1 MHVTPEALEVVMIK
15 PLTEAGRLP
24 QRIKICR
31 SRLQAAFMALLV
43 LFPFSLCHAESAAE
57 GLEPKS
63 DLMEM
68 SVEQL
73 MSVEVATVYGASKYE
88 QKVTEA
94 PASVSI
100 VTRDEIRKYGYRTL
114 ADALRSVRGIYVTY
128 DRNYNFIGIRGFN
141 RPGDYNSRILLL
153 VDGHRINDN
162 IFDTAPIGTEFP
174 VDVDLIDRI
183 EVIRGPSSSLY
194 GTNAFFGV
202 INVITRQPSDLHG
215 TELAGSAGSFGSYE
229 SRVSYGKEGGN
240 GLSALLSGSIMHSD
254 GPRRLYFQ
262 DFRQLNGGI
271 AEHADA
277 DRGYKLYGKFSL
289 QDFTLVGAYASRTKN
304 VPTASFA
311 TVFNDTRFQT
321 TDSHGF
327 LDLKYHHDFDDRTQL
342 TARAFYDH
350 YYYHGDYP
358 TDSEPANFDTTL
370 PPVAAPQVVLNRDLA
385 WGTWWGGEL
394 QLTKTLPG
402 RNKVSL
408 GTEFRENSQQ
418 HQQNYDVDPYNLHLD
433 DRRNSAIWALY
444 LQDEIQLLDSLILS
458 AGVRYDHYDSF
469 GGTTNPR
476 LALIYQPVEGTA
488 LKLLYGN
495 AFRAPNAY
503 ELYYDDRVN
512 VFSNPDL
519 KPEKIQTY
527 ELIYEQYFHEHYR
540 SSLSGFYYR
549 VKDLITSEPVDP
561 LNPKDSPTR
570 YVNVDSIDARG
581 VELELEGKW
590 QGGLEGRVSYTY
602 QRAKDSGS
610 DADLTNSPHHLA
622 KLNLVVPLYQSLL
635 FGGFEEQYQSSRLT
649 VGGGRTGANYLSNL
663 TLFSRG
669 ILPGLHLSAS
679 VYNLFATRNVDPG
692 SPNQVQDTIAQ
703 DGRTFRLKLD
713 YRF

>member
-1 MHVTPEALEVVMIK
+1 M
-15 PLTEAGRLP
+15 
-24 QRIKICR
+24 
-31 SRLQAAFMALLV
+31 FMARTASRRLAPGAACCWRPLQSALLLLLV
-43 LFPFSLCHAESAAE
+43 LGPVTVCRAESGAAAQ
-57 GLEPKS
+57 EPKS

-73 MSVEVATVYGASKYE
+73 MSVEVATVYGASKFE

-100 VTRDEIRKYGYRTL
+100 VTADQIRKFGYRTL

-128 DRNYNFIGIRGFN
+128 DRNYDFIGVRGFN
-141 RPGDYNSRILLL
+141 RPGDYNSRVLLL

-174 VDVDLIDRI
+174 VSVDLIDRI

-194 GTNAFFGV
+194 GANAFFGV
-202 INVITRQPSDLHG
+202 VNVITRQPGDLHG
-215 TELAGSAGSFGSYE
+215 AEVAASGGSFVTYE
-229 SRVSYGKEGGN
+229 GRLSYGKEYPGGL
-240 GLSALLSGSIMHSD
+240 GVLLSGSALHSD
-254 GPRRLYFQ
+254 GPDSLYFKEFQ
-262 DFRQLNGGI
+262 ALDNGR
-271 AEHADA
+271 ARHADG
-277 DRGYKLYGKFSL
+277 DRNYQLYGKLSL
-289 QDFTLVGAYASRTKN
+289 ADLTLVGAYASRTKN
-304 VPTASFA
+304 VPTASFG
-311 TVFNDTRFQT
+311 TVFNDPRLQT
-321 TDSHGF
+321 TDAHGF
-327 LDLKYHHDFDDRTQL
+327 LDLKYLHDFGEQTQL
-342 TARAFYDH
+342 TARAFYDS

-358 TDSEPANFDTTL
+358 TDSEPANFDTTQA
-370 PPVAAPQVVLNRDLA
+370 PVSQPLVVLNKDLA
-385 WGTWWGGEL
+385 WGTWWGGEF

-408 GTEFRENSQQ
+408 GAEFRDNSRQ
-418 HQQNYDVDPYNLHLD
+418 HQENYDVDPYLLHLD
-433 DRRNSAIWALY
+433 DRRSSTIWALY

-476 LALIYQPVEGTA
+476 LALIYQPAEGSA

-503 ELYYDDRVN
+503 ELYYDDRQN
-512 VFSNPDL
+512 NLANPGL

-549 VKDLITSEPVDP
+549 VHDLITSEPVDP

-590 QGGLEGRVSYTY
+590 QGGLEGKVSYTY
-602 QRAKDSGS
+602 QQAEDANTRAP
-610 DADLTNSPHHLA
+610 LTNSPDHLA
-622 KLNLVVPLYQSLL
+622 KLNLILPLYGSVL
-635 FGGFEEQYQSSRLT
+635 FGGFEEQFQSSRLT
-649 VGGGRTGANYLSNL
+649 LAGDRTGASYLSNL

-669 ILPGLHLSAS
+669 VVPGLRLSAS
-679 VYNLFATRNVDPG
+679 LYNLFDVRNVDPG
-692 SPNQVQDTIAQ
+692 SANHVQDTIEQ
-703 DGRTFRLKLD
+703 DGITFRLKLE

>member
-1 MHVTPEALEVVMIK
+1 MV
-15 PLTEAGRLP
+15 
-24 QRIKICR
+24 
-31 SRLQAAFMALLV
+31 LLV
-43 LFPFSLCHAESAAE
+43 LFPFSLCQAENAADAP
-57 GLEPKS
+57 EPKS

-73 MSVEVATVYGASKYE
+73 ISVEVATVYGASKYE

-100 VTRDEIRKYGYRTL
+100 VTSDEIRKYGYRTL

-141 RPGDYNSRILLL
+141 RPGDYNSRVLLL

-202 INVITRQPSDLHG
+202 INVITRQPADLHG
-215 TELAGSAGSFGSYE
+215 TELAGSAGSFGSFD
-229 SRVSYGKEGGN
+229 SRVSYGKEYGS
-240 GLSALLSGSIMHSD
+240 GLGVLLSGSIMHSD
-254 GPRRLYFQ
+254 GPRSLFFKDFQ
-262 DFRQLNGGI
+262 ERNGGV

-277 DRGYKLYGKFSL
+277 DRSYKLYGKFSL

-327 LDLKYHHDFDDRTQL
+327 LDLKYHHEFNDQTQL
-342 TARAFYDH
+342 TARAFYDR

-370 PPVAAPQVVLNRDLA
+370 PALATPQVVLNRDLA

-394 QLTKTLPG
+394 QFTKTLPG

-418 HQQNYDVDPYNLHLD
+418 HQENHDVDPYSLHLD
-433 DRRNSAIWALY
+433 DRRSSAIWALF

-458 AGVRYDHYDSF
+458 AGLRYDHYDSF

-476 LALIYQPVEGTA
+476 VALIYQPLEGTA
-488 LKLLYGN
+488 FKLLYGN

-503 ELYYDDRVN
+503 ELYYNDRVN
-512 VFSNPDL
+512 NLSNPDL

-527 ELIYEQYFHEHYR
+527 ELVYEQYFQEHYR

-549 VKDLITSEPVDP
+549 VQDLITSEPVDP

-570 YVNVDSIDARG
+570 YVNVDSIAARG

-602 QRAKDSGS
+602 QRAEDSGTG
-610 DADLTNSPHHLA
+610 ADLTNSPDHLA
-622 KLNLVVPLYQSLL
+622 KLNLIVPLYKSVL
-635 FGGFEEQYQSSRLT
+635 FAGFEEQYQSSRLT
-649 VGGGRTGANYLSNL
+649 LGGGQTGAGYLSNL

-669 ILPGLHLSAS
+669 IIPGLHLSAS
-679 VYNLFATRNVDPG
+679 VYNLFATKNIDPG
-692 SPNQVQDTIAQ
+692 SPNHVQGTIAQ
-703 DGRTFRLKLD
+703 DGRSFRLKLD